1 MGFRDGPGL
10 QRTCQDVCGND
21 SILDSVINSYA
32 PDRRH
37 RMRSVA
43 DDEDTRLVPKG
54 AAAGFD
60 GKQGELLPIRQ
71 RFSMFRKT
79 RFGLDHAFANSFHA
93 LRAHQLILA
102 LRKDQASLP
111 MIVAFKH
118 DKNRSEEHTSELQS
132 RGHLVCRLLLE
143 KKK

>member
-1 MGFRDGPGL
+1 
-10 QRTCQDVCGND
+10 
-21 SILDSVINSYA
+21 
-32 PDRRH
+32 
-37 RMRSVA
+37 MRSVA

-118 DKNRSEEHTSELQS
+118 DKNSPAADTAKRRSEEHTSELQS
-132 RGHLVCRLLLE
+132 RLHLV
-143 KKK
+143 